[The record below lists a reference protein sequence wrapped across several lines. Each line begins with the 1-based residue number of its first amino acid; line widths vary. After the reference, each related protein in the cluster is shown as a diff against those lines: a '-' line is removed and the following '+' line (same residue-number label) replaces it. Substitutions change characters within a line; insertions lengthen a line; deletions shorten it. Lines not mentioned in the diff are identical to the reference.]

1 VQVQLATAR
10 LQRASR
16 RVRGYVPLA
25 CSADYCASV
34 LQPRVSVDLYR
45 QRRRPLDPSPSKI
58 QGV

>member
-1 VQVQLATAR
+1 MQVQLATAR
-10 LQRASR
+10 LQRAS
-16 RVRGYVPLA
+16 RGYVPLA

-34 LQPRVSVDLYR
+34 LQPGVSVDLYR